1 LGKAIKKTV
10 HASEQDR
17 PDVQADRALWR
28 EGQGFLDPARL
39 VFLDETGVNTR
50 MARRYGRCPEGERLI
65 CKEPLIGWKAMTF
78 VAALRIDGMTAPF
91 TLDGPMNGSWFL
103 TYVEKI
109 LVPTLQPGDIVV
121 MDNLPA
127 HKVAG
132 VREAIERAG
141 VRLLYLPSYSPDF
154 NPIEQAFAKLKN
166 ILRSIAARTVQ
177 TVRRALKKALRTFSR
192 ADCSA
197 YLRNSG
203 YSI

>member
-1 LGKAIKKTV
+1 
-10 HASEQDR
+10 
-17 PDVQADRALWR
+17 
-28 EGQGFLDPARL
+28 
-39 VFLDETGVNTR
+39 
-50 MARRYGRCPEGERLI
+50 MARRCGRCPKGERLI
-65 CKEPLIGWKAMTF
+65 CKEPLIGWKSITF
-78 VAALRIDGMTAPF
+78 VAALRIEGITAPF

-103 TYVEKI
+103 AYVEKI
-109 LVPTLQPGDIVV
+109 LAPALRPGDIVV

-132 VREAIERAG
+132 VREVIERASA
-141 VRLLYLPSYSPDF
+141 RLLYLPSYSPDF

-177 TVRRALKKALRTFSR
+177 DVRKALRRALRAFSR
-192 ADCSA
+192 EECAA